1 MKIKFTEYESEF
13 ATLGRKMLRETKGDY
28 IVVDLFQYISYW
40 VLKNQEE
47 GINFHDGRYWTYF
60 TVKELASTPDFQH
73 LSEWQVRRGLGAL
86 IELKAIEKGNYNK
99 NAYDHT
105 SWYTVKRE
113 FIEAYQPNLIRLFEK
128 KRGQK
133 PTAENLKSNC
143 GKTQIE
149 IGESSNRNEHLHE
162 SNCATPQNNI
172 DNHTNNHSTNQEK
185 KDIIFLN
192 SQHQQVDMVVS
203 EVKGDSKGDAK
214 SEHPLTPEQWKK
226 YSKKMPQ
233 GKFDDTLAQD
243 LKDWIDKYG
252 EEKVDEYVDYIA
264 RFWSEITY
272 LPKFVEKVG
281 EQLDLDASDARRNGK
296 PFGKIKNEYRMR
308 W

>member
-73 LSEWQVRRGLGAL
+73 LSEWQIRRGLGAL
-86 IELKAIEKGNYNK
+86 VELKAIEKGNYNK

-128 KRGQK
+128 KKGQK

-162 SNCATPQNNI
+162 SNRATPQNNI
-172 DNHTNNHSTNQEK
+172 DNHTNNHTNNQEK
-185 KDIIFLN
+185 NNNIN
-192 SQHQQVDMVVS
+192 NQHHQDDGC
-203 EVKGDSKGDAK
+203 GDEGCTK
-214 SEHPLTPEQWKK
+214 SEHPLDAKTWSK
-226 YSKKMPQ
+226 YAKRLPK
-233 GKFDDTLAQD
+233 GTFDDTQATKVREL
-243 LKDWIDKYG
+243 IDRYG
-252 EEKVDEYVDYIA
+252 EEKVDEFVAYVAKDWPEVTTI
-264 RFWSEITY
+264 
-272 LPKFVEKVG
+272 PKFVEIVTD
-281 EQLDLDASDARRNGK
+281 QLSMAYYDAKRKGK
-296 PFGKIKNEYRMR
+296 SFGKISNEYRLN

>member
-128 KRGQK
+128 KKGQK

-162 SNCATPQNNI
+162 SNRATPQNNI

-185 KDIIFLN
+185 NNNIN
-192 SQHQQVDMVVS
+192 NQHHQDDGC
-203 EVKGDSKGDAK
+203 GDEGCTK
-214 SEHPLTPEQWKK
+214 SEHPLDAKTWSK
-226 YSKKMPQ
+226 YAKRLPK
-233 GKFDDTLAQD
+233 GTFDDTQATKVREL
-243 LKDWIDKYG
+243 IDRYG
-252 EEKVDEYVDYIA
+252 EEKVDEFVAYVAKDWPEVTTI
-264 RFWSEITY
+264 
-272 LPKFVEKVG
+272 PKFVETVTD
-281 EQLDLDASDARRNGK
+281 QLSMAYYDAKRKGK
-296 PFGKIKNEYRMR
+296 SFGKISNEYRLN